1 MSNVETIDVKT
12 LPWLDA
18 PRQRLRAALQRD
30 RLPAALLIQI
40 DPGLGGELLAR
51 WCAAALFC
59 TATEAG
65 EPCGR
70 CIDCRRVASGEQPD
84 LLLLAPLEES
94 KEIKIDQVREAAREL
109 ALTSHSGRRKVV
121 IISPADKLNRN
132 AANALLKTLEEPAG
146 AATLMLVTGV
156 ASRLP
161 QTVQSRCMRVTCAPP
176 ATATLVGWLTAR
188 GGAAA
193 ADWAAALA
201 LHDGRPLAVLGA
213 DPVALAGLQR
223 DTHRVLD
230 QALQGAL
237 DPVETAEA
245 WARDEPALR
254 VAAIGAWLRERIDEW
269 ASGRRKLD
277 GRALLESEESLR
289 ELHGWLDSPINKALA
304 LERLLWR
311 LGTIVPRAST
321 PNRHRG

>member
-1 MSNVETIDVKT
+1 MSETVPDVRS
-12 LPWLDA
+12 LPWLEP
-18 PRQRLRAALQRD
+18 PRQRLREALQRD
-30 RLPAALLIQI
+30 RLPAALLLQI
-40 DPGLGGELLAR
+40 DPGLGGESLAR

-59 TATEAG
+59 KAVQAG
-65 EPCGR
+65 EPCGQ
-70 CIDCRRVASGEQPD
+70 CLDCRRVASGEQPD
-84 LLLLAPLEES
+84 LMLLSPLEES

-121 IISPADKLNRN
+121 IISPAEKLNRN

-146 AATLMLVTGV
+146 AATLMLVTGEP
-156 ASRLP
+156 SRLP
-161 QTVQSRCMRVTCAPP
+161 QTVQSRCMRVTCPPP
-176 ATATLVGWLTAR
+176 ATATLVAWLAAR
-188 GGAAA
+188 GGNA

-213 DPVALAGLQR
+213 DAAALAGLQR

-245 WARDEPALR
+245 WSRDEPALR
-254 VAAIGAWLRERIDEW
+254 VAAISAWLRQRIDEW
-269 ASGRRKLD
+269 ANGQRKLD

-289 ELHGWLDSPINKALA
+289 ELRGWLDTPVNKALA

-311 LGTIVPRAST
+311 LGAIVPRATT
-321 PNRHRG
+321 PSRHRV